1 MQTIGETLR
10 TVDHEIHLGWQHVRE
25 WAERVFTKEMIA
37 DVTVVVSTVTILAA
51 LLFALNR
58 AVQNHA
64 IEGISP
70 YVSSLNWQ
78 QPMPGF

>member
-25 WAERVFTKEMIA
+25 WASRVFTKEMIA

-58 AVQNHA
+58 GVQNHT
-64 IEGISP
+64 IEGVSP
-70 YVSSLNWQ
+70 YLSSLNWQ